1 MRTLRDSQACVCDLR
16 WRELNYPPA
25 AAQDQQHSLVSHAQ
39 HLWND
44 WEIQCLVLV
53 SFSLQVFLLFS
64 AVFRK
69 RHRSVVLSV
78 LLWLAYLSADSVAV
92 YLLGRLTL
100 LVGDDPRH
108 QIVLFWAPFLL
119 LHLGGQETMTAFSME
134 DCALWKRHLLNLAT
148 QVSLAVYVVC
158 RQWRGGTKQLVAPT
172 TLMFI
177 AGMTSYA
184 ERIVA
189 LKRAQPS
196 SSMSSSESSNSIHTY
211 KEDHGIAHRMNKY
224 YDKQAS
230 IISQKQ
236 ERNFS
241 EVMELATFG
250 FSLGLDFLMDVA
262 KGYLADPTALIDSLE
277 TEEIMLSRRSSDTDD
292 MSFKLA
298 EIHLSLIYDHL
309 YTKFGGNLMAVCCR
323 LTTFALTSIA
333 LVLFVVSTRLDH
345 KGNTYYE
352 TADITISYILL
363 VGAIALEISS
373 VFLWLLSSYS
383 PWKFLRT
390 SSGAGRVLYSII
402 KYLGRL
408 ESRVEW
414 SWKMQQLNMVD
425 WCIQERQTTAGW
437 LERMKRC
444 VGIEGRACTKPV
456 EVSADLKNLVLH
468 KMLKTLRGAR
478 PYSIAPGIRQW
489 VLDLTKFRG
498 QWAQVWVH
506 GYSISN
512 SSQRRLPQ
520 VVQRLTELLAK
531 TKKREKESSAAPQRA
546 PEINS
551 QFQDLGFVKSVFL
564 WHLVTD
570 LCLLEDQADNDTTTT
585 TTTTT
590 SSKNYKLKS
599 SIREL
604 SNYVMYL
611 LVKCKATVTLYDIDS
626 LSGIRQSMLR
636 AFIRNDQQVDRRYIL
651 ENIRKY
657 DDVYG
662 VFGKANS
669 IALELIQV
677 GKEEEGL
684 WDLIAIVWVE
694 MLCYIAFNCDAA
706 FHTKQLCAGGEF
718 VTHVKMLLLILD
730 FSF

>member
-1 MRTLRDSQACVCDLR
+1 MIEELVCLEVKEQGHGVAPVVGWTALDMGWLKVMSSPRLRPAVVR
-16 WRELNYPPA
+16 VELPSRRGSGSA
-25 AAQDQQHSLVSHAQ
+25 
-39 HLWND
+39 
-44 WEIQCLVLV
+44 
-53 SFSLQVFLLFS
+53 QVFLLFS

-69 RHRSVVLSV
+69 RRRSVVLSV

-108 QIVLFWAPFLL
+108 QMVLFWAPFLL
-119 LHLGGQETMTAFSME
+119 LHLGGQETITAFSME

-148 QVSLAVYVVC
+148 QVSLAIYVVC
-158 RQWRGGTKQLVAPT
+158 RQWRGGDKQLVAPT

-189 LKRAQPS
+189 LKTAQPA
-196 SSMSSSESSNSIHTY
+196 SSMLSSESSNYSMHTY
-211 KEDHGIAHRMNKY
+211 KRDHGIVYKMSNY
-224 YDKQAS
+224 YDKLAS
-230 IISQKQ
+230 IISHKQ
-236 ERNFS
+236 ERNF
-241 EVMELATFG
+241 EKVMELATNG
-250 FSLGLDFLMDVA
+250 FRLSLDFFMDVA
-262 KGYLADPTALIDSLE
+262 KGYLTAPTTSMACCLE
-277 TEEIMLSRRSSDTDD
+277 TEEIMLRRRSSDTDD

-352 TADITISYILL
+352 TADITISYILV

-373 VFLWLLSSYS
+373 VLLWLLSSYS

-390 SSGAGRVLYSII
+390 SSGGGRVLYIII

-414 SWKMQQLNMVD
+414 SGKMQQLNMVD
-425 WCIQERQTTAGW
+425 WCVQERQTTAGW
-437 LERMKRC
+437 LERMKRR

-468 KMLKTLRGAR
+468 KMLQTLLAISSRR
-478 PYSIAPGIRQW
+478 W
-489 VLDLTKFRG
+489 ELDLTKFHG
-498 QWAQVWVH
+498 QWAQLWVNH
-506 GYSISN
+506 HSISN
-512 SSQRRLPQ
+512 SSQSRLPK
-520 VVQRLTELLAK
+520 VVQYIVTELLAK
-531 TKKREKESSAAPQRA
+531 TKKKKESSAATQRA
-546 PEINS
+546 PEVSS

-570 LCLLEDQADNDTTTT
+570 LCLLDDQADTDTTG
-585 TTTTT
+585 TTTT
-590 SSKNYKLKS
+590 SSSSSKDYKLKS

-611 LVKCKATVTLYDIDS
+611 LVKCKAMVTVYDIDS
-626 LSGIRQSMLR
+626 LNDTRMILLNRF
-636 AFIRNDQQVDRRYIL
+636 AIRNDQQVDRRSIL
-651 ENIRKY
+651 QNIRKSY
-657 DDVYG
+657 DEYD
-662 VFGKANS
+662 VFGKANRIS
-669 IALELIQV
+669 WELRRM
-677 GKEEEGL
+677 GKEEEEGL
-684 WDLIAIVWVE
+684 WDLIAMVWVE

-718 VTHVKMLLLILD
+718 VTHVKMLLVILN